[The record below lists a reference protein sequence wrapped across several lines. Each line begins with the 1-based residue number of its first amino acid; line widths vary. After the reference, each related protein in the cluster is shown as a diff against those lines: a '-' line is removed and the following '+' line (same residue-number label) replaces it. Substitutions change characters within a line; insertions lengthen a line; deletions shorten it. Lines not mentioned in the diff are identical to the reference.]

1 MLKNYFKIAIRN
13 LWKSKGYTAINV
25 VGLSVAFT
33 IAVFLLLTAYFL
45 ITFDSF
51 HEDKDRI
58 FQTYIFSNDPERV
71 SKSGGMPIPLAPILK
86 AEYPEIEGA
95 ARIFQGRK
103 TLVEYN
109 GKYFD
114 ENICMTDPDFLDIF
128 SFPMIKG
135 NTKTSLNDLDNIVVS
150 EKMAK
155 AVFGDEEPIGK
166 QIQVGTGVNKKP
178 YIVSGLISDNPN
190 NSTIRY
196 DALIRIE
203 NMPSYSQDKDN
214 WSGFNHMVFIKLN
227 LNEKQ
232 ESFENR
238 IRSFAPK
245 YFPQNLND
253 LKNKGAKADA
263 RGDIMALRLQKL
275 TNVHFDTEISG
286 GKGTP
291 IAVVYTL
298 IGIAIFILFIAC
310 VNFINLNIA
319 RSFSRAKEVGVR
331 KSLGALKNQL
341 FFQIWG
347 ESIIICLIGFLV
359 GVFLAFS
366 LLPTFNAFFD
376 AKIDLG
382 FLIQPGFILV
392 MIGVFIVVTF
402 IAGGYPAIKMTSFN
416 TIEVLKGKVTVKG
429 RGGLRNSLIVSQF
442 AMSTLLICCTV
453 IAYQQINY
461 LRTRPLGFEKE
472 EVISIPVGTVVNGQQ
487 VLQRMRNKLANDPT
501 IVSIS
506 GSGVNLGKGKD
517 RVTARSV
524 IGLKYKGRDVST
536 DWVSIDY
543 DYLKTLGIK
552 LLAGREFN
560 PAYPSDSLDRVIITE
575 SMAKAL
581 GEKDPVGKAFR
592 SEEDS
597 NATAYQI
604 IGLIPDFNLYSVAN
618 EKSPITMHLSHSET
632 INYIFVRVTPQNH
645 NISME
650 KMKAIWH
657 EVAPQS
663 EYLGSFLDDNVEA
676 WFQNEK
682 MLSSIF
688 SLASSIAILLS
699 CLGLFAIAL
708 LVVEQRTKE
717 IGIRKVLGA
726 TIPNILLILSKDFI
740 KLIVIALLIA
750 SPLAWFGMQK
760 WLDGYAEKV
769 QISIWVFVIVGLVS
783 LSIALL
789 SISFQAIK
797 AALMNPVKS
806 LKTE

>member
-1 MLKNYFKIAIRN
+1 MISNYFKIALRN

-33 IAVFLLLTAYFL
+33 IAVFLFLTAYFL

-58 FQTYIFSNDPERV
+58 YQTYIFSNDPERV

-103 TLVEYN
+103 ILVEYK

-114 ENICMTDPDFLDIF
+114 ESISMTDPDFLTIF

-135 NTKTSLNDLDNIVVS
+135 NKKTSLNDLDNIVIS

-155 AVFGDEEPIGK
+155 AVFGEEEPIGK
-166 QIQVGTGVNKKP
+166 QIQVGSGDHKKP
-178 YIVSGLISDNPN
+178 YIVSGLISDNPS

-196 DALIRIE
+196 DALVRIE
-203 NMPSYSQDKDN
+203 NIPSYAQDKDN
-214 WSGFNHMVFIKLN
+214 WGASSHSVFVKLN
-227 LNEKQ
+227 PNETQ

-238 IRSFAPK
+238 IRTFAPK
-245 YFPQNLND
+245 YFPQNLTD

-263 RGDIMALRLQKL
+263 KGDIMALRLLKL
-275 TNVHFDTEISG
+275 TDVHFNTEISG

-298 IGIAIFILFIAC
+298 IGIATFILFIAC

-347 ESIIICLIGFLV
+347 ESIIICLIGFMI
-359 GVFLAFS
+359 GVLLAYS
-366 LLPTFNAFFD
+366 LLPKFNAVFD
-376 AKIDLG
+376 AKIGLG
-382 FLIQPGFILV
+382 FLVQPGFILT
-392 MIGVFIVVTF
+392 MLTVFIIVTL
-402 IAGGYPAIKMTSFN
+402 IAGGYPAMKMTGFN
-416 TIEVLKGKVTVKG
+416 TIEVLKGKISVKG
-429 RGGLRNSLIVSQF
+429 RGGLRNSLIVTQF
-442 AMSTLLICCTV
+442 SMSTLLICCTV
-453 IAYQQINY
+453 IAFQQINY

-472 EVISIPVGTVVNGQQ
+472 EVISIPVGNVVNGQQ

-517 RVTARSV
+517 RVTSRSV
-524 IGLKYKGRDVST
+524 VGLDYKGKQVST
-536 DWVSIDY
+536 DWISIDY
-543 DYLKTLGIK
+543 DYLKTLNIK

-560 PAYPSDSLDRVIITE
+560 PAYASDSLDRVIITE
-575 SMAKAL
+575 GMAKAL
-581 GEKDPVGKAFR
+581 GEKDPVGKTFR
-592 SEEDS
+592 SEENS
-597 NATAYQI
+597 NSPAYQI
-604 IGLIPDFNLYSVAN
+604 IGLIPDFNLYSVAD
-618 EKSPITMHLSHSET
+618 EKNPITMHLSHSET

-645 NISME
+645 SSSME
-650 KMKAIWH
+650 KMKALWH

-663 EYLGSFLDDNVEA
+663 EFIGSFLDENVEA

-682 MLSSIF
+682 MLSNMF

-699 CLGLFAIAL
+699 CLGLFAVAL

-726 TIPNILLILSKDFI
+726 TIPNILLILSEDFI
-740 KLIVIALLIA
+740 KLIFIALLIA

-769 QISIWVFVIVGLVS
+769 TISIWVFVFVGLA
-783 LSIALL
+783 SIAIAIL